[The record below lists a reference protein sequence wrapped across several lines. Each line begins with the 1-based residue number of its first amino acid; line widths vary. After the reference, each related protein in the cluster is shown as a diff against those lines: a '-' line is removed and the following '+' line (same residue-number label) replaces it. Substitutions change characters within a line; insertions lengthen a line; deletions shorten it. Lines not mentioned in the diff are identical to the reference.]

1 MEKMKNLS
9 NFRFD
14 EFLKTSTGLPNYPEF
29 RYLPNI
35 YALAQWLQDVR
46 TKLNEPIKINS
57 GFRTESVNTAVK
69 GSRTSAHKQGLAADI
84 VVKSWSKFLNI
95 AKKKS
100 FDQIIIYLNQDKTVR
115 FIHVGIR
122 LDGTERNEIW
132 EKFYG
137 SENVGNRIQ

>member
-57 GFRTESVNTAVK
+57 GFRTESVNTAVN
-69 GSRTSAHKQGLAADI
+69 GSRTSAHAADI
-84 VVKSWSKFLNI
+84 VVKSWSKFSNI